1 VKRRAREM
9 TNNLLA
15 SIESR
20 QKKTIIRKR
29 RKRNANKVDAKSNQL
44 YFVAANEW
52 QMMRKAL

>member
-1 VKRRAREM
+1 M